1 MSRWPILR
9 FLSSEHLVFLFLFLA
24 AGYLLTVLVVPV
36 FGLFR
41 PVTLSAVDIAGQVV
55 FWLAVGYGY
64 GAATLLSTVVSHGR
78 SRREFAAQYPVF
90 QLLTAIVL
98 AALITV
104 VYAGEAA
111 LYRVVGWTRH
121 LQDQRIFEAGD
132 YPLIFVAYLCMLMS
146 CLVAGAFT
154 ATGFYRWES
163 GGVLVLLPAAAVLAF
178 GGTMT
183 GFFDLSF
190 ARLPVSGAAGLL
202 AVTAAAVAGGV
213 ALLWLSVRDVS
224 LRTRVSA

>member
-9 FLSSEHLVFLFLFLA
+9 FLTTEHLVFLLLFLA
-24 AGYLLTVLVVPV
+24 GGYLLAVLVVPV
-36 FGLFR
+36 FALWR

-55 FWLAVGYGY
+55 FWLAAGYGY
-64 GAATLLSTVVSHGR
+64 GAAGLLSTVVAHGR
-78 SRREFAAQYPVF
+78 TRREFAVQYPVF
-90 QLLTAIVL
+90 QLVTAVVL
-98 AALITV
+98 AGLITG

-111 LYRVVGWTRH
+111 LYRAAGWTRN
-121 LQDQRIFEAGD
+121 LQDQRIFDSGD
-132 YPLIFVAYLCMLMS
+132 YPLIFVAYLCMLAL

-163 GGVLVLLPAAAVLAF
+163 GGVLVLLPAALLLAG

-183 GFFDLSF
+183 GFFDLS
-190 ARLPVSGAAGLL
+190 LVDPGVSGAPGVL
-202 AVTAAAVAGGV
+202 AVTAAAMAGG
-213 ALLWLSVRDVS
+213 AFLLWLSVRDVS